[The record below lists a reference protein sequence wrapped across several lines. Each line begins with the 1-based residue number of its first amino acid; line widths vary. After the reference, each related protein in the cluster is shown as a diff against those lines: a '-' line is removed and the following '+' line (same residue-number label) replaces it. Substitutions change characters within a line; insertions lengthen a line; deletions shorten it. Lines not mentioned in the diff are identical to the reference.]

1 MSTQVRTDDTQE
13 EIMQKEAELIISDA
27 RTLELSEADQ
37 REVEETFEEANDFRR
52 LGEKITAPIDSI
64 ISETARVINAD
75 PIMKVSDEL
84 AGMNRDVQSV
94 YDGIIDNDG
103 VVMKIAKSLPLI
115 SILAKSMDE
124 KWDEA
129 KFNIK
134 SMEGKIE
141 AIFSG
146 FDVSSNS
153 LNTSI
158 DLQKDFLE
166 GIEANLWK
174 VVAYKDFLQVK
185 LDEFR
190 EKAENE
196 TDENEKMK
204 YAMFLR
210 NVEYFVSNLVV
221 LIGNL
226 EMARKRLLMR
236 MDSASKL
243 SLAMSSSRPIF
254 KTLLSTAI
262 IETSSQKALDASMTA
277 LNTMGETIDKMSS
290 SLTDK
295 AIESSKRSEE
305 LASKPVLSASV
316 FVENVTKL
324 KNHFD
329 QIESFREQVR
339 IEAEAEKAVFAQA
352 KENLENVKVL
362 SAKSHEEFAAEMSK

>member
-1 MSTQVRTDDTQE
+1 MATQVRTDDADTQ
-13 EIMQKEAELIISDA
+13 AELLLSDA
-27 RTLELSEADQ
+27 QTVELSEADQ
-37 REVEETFEEANDFRR
+37 KEVEETFEEASDFRR

-64 ISETARVINAD
+64 ISETAKVINAD

-84 AGMNRDVQSV
+84 SEMNKDVQSV

-115 SILAKSMDE
+115 SILAQTLDD

-146 FDVSSNS
+146 FDTSSNS

-166 GIEANLWK
+166 GIEANLGK

-190 EKAENE
+190 ERAENE
-196 TDENEKMK
+196 ENEDEKMK

-236 MDSASKL
+236 LDSASKL

-290 SLTDK
+290 DLTDK
-295 AIESSKRSEE
+295 AIDSSKRSEE

-329 QIESFREQVR
+329 QIESFREQVKL
-339 IEAEAEKAVFAQA
+339 EAEAEKAVFIEA

-362 SAKSHEEFAAEMSK
+362 SAKSHEEFAEEMNK

>member
-1 MSTQVRTDDTQE
+1 M
-13 EIMQKEAELIISDA
+13 
-27 RTLELSEADQ
+27 
-37 REVEETFEEANDFRR
+37 
-52 LGEKITAPIDSI
+52 
-64 ISETARVINAD
+64 
-75 PIMKVSDEL
+75 
-84 AGMNRDVQSV
+84 
-94 YDGIIDNDG
+94 
-103 VVMKIAKSLPLI
+103 
-115 SILAKSMDE
+115 
-124 KWDEA
+124 
-129 KFNIK
+129 
-134 SMEGKIE
+134 
-141 AIFSG
+141 
-146 FDVSSNS
+146 
-153 LNTSI
+153 
-158 DLQKDFLE
+158 
-166 GIEANLWK
+166 
-174 VVAYKDFLQVK
+174 K